1 MRKIDYISRSTLR
14 LNYIPPTNS
23 INPFKQ
29 QEYMNKPNP
38 EYTEQNNNYI
48 SRNNIYVNTPQN
60 SIPND
65 LSLIHI

>member
-38 EYTEQNNNYI
+38 EYTE
-48 SRNNIYVNTPQN
+48 
-60 SIPND
+60 
-65 LSLIHI
+65 